1 MKKGKV
7 LKIKFGTNP
16 NSSSLGFSVLF
27 VLMGSG
33 LAYAAVALVSSL
45 IRVRRVRKRPGTK
58 EAEGSENR

>member
-7 LKIKFGTNP
+7 LKVKFGTNP
-16 NSSSLGFSVLF
+16 NSSSLGFPVLF

-45 IRVRRVRKRPGTK
+45 IRVRRVRKRAGQN
-58 EAEGSENR
+58 EADGSESL